1 MNRAVSL
8 FKQVTEPDLGFYRT
22 TKTII
27 LTYFNR
33 WRLEFAKND
42 PCIKMFSE
50 SNSFSSFQSFFI
62 GKQLGS
68 TTVYLVQV
76 ETKPAGLI
84 LLVPKVILIKIIH
97 SLRDLFI

>member
-1 MNRAVSL
+1 MKLLRHHLNCKLYLACLLLLIKTMNRAVSL

-50 SNSFSSFQSFFI
+50 SNSFSNFQSFFI
-62 GKQLGS
+62 EKQLGS
-68 TTVYLVQV
+68 ITVL
-76 ETKPAGLI
+76 
-84 LLVPKVILIKIIH
+84 
-97 SLRDLFI
+97 SSC